1 MLFRCLFLAQARRRK
16 VFALLINNDTYDL
29 PQLNVKHPV
38 TDVRLLASCFDER
51 TTVKVVENASEAE
64 LTAELDGFAAAVR
77 AAAAEAAGGLWPM
90 VFVHW
95 HFSGHGVD
103 SSDDTLMCLRDYDGT
118 LGRVSGRVVIAE
130 LAPFASVLATFDC
143 CRQLAHGDVKR

>member
-1 MLFRCLFLAQARRRK
+1 MRRRK
-16 VFALLINNDTYDL
+16 VFALLIGNDTYDM
-29 PQLNVKHPV
+29 PQFNVKHPV
-38 TDVRLLASCFDER
+38 TDVRVLAGCFDER

-64 LTAELDGFAAAVR
+64 LTTELDGFAAAVR
-77 AAAAEAAGGLWPM
+77 AAAAAEADGLRPM
-90 VFVHW
+90 VFV

-103 SSDDTLMCLRDYDGT
+103 SGDDTLMCLRDYDGT

-143 CRQLAHGDVKR
+143 CRQLADGDVKR